1 MIKENDLKKIN
12 ETIEI
17 LKTKRENN
25 MKSKILLTLEDGT
38 EGLVYH
44 LGNNNKTIRF
54 DFKI

>member
-17 LKTKRENN
+17 LKTMRENN
-25 MKSKILLTLEDGT
+25 MKSKTLLTLEDGT
-38 EGLVYH
+38 EVLVYH
-44 LGNNNKTIRF
+44 LGSNNKTIRF

>member
-1 MIKENDLKKIN
+1 MIKEVDLKKIN

-17 LKTKRENN
+17 LKTMRENN
-25 MKSKILLTLEDGT
+25 MKSKTLLTLEDGT
-38 EGLVYH
+38 EVLVYH

>member
-17 LKTKRENN
+17 LKTMRENN
-25 MKSKILLTLEDGT
+25 IKSKTLLTLEYGT
-38 EGLVYH
+38 EVLVYH
-44 LGNNNKTIRF
+44 LGANNKTIRF

>member
-17 LKTKRENN
+17 LKTMREDNI
-25 MKSKILLTLEDGT
+25 KSKILLTLEDGT
-38 EGLVYH
+38 EVLVYH